1 MAIYSS
7 RWPYEPLNNGGNM
20 AGMSVLV
27 IGGGGREHALC
38 LGLEKSPSVDEI
50 HCAPGNA
57 GTAEIATNHPF
68 NEVSDLIHLAFQLQV
83 DFVVAGPEAPLCD
96 GLADK
101 LANMD
106 IPCFG
111 PVAALARLEGSK
123 LHAKQ
128 VMKEND
134 VPTAD
139 FHVLDKNSDVESSLD
154 EFGDNPWVIKRD
166 VLAGGKGVVVTS
178 DREEARQFISQSIQT
193 DGKVLLEAFL
203 PGEEASM
210 LVVMDSSGYVCLPAS
225 QDHKREFE
233 GDKGRNTGGM
243 GAYAPAPV
251 YTEEVKEKT
260 VQRIVEPMHKA
271 LSSRRIP
278 YRGVLYVGLMIDEN
292 NDPHVVEFNVRF
304 GDPECQI
311 TIPLIAS
318 DLGEFLH
325 AASTDNLSSID
336 VEFHDKHAMTV
347 VLAAENYPGPVEKG
361 REISNLPSPSGDS
374 WVNHAGTKSQD
385 GKLLSNGGRVL
396 SCTGIADDLEGASK
410 KAYALIEQIEL
421 LGSHYRRDIG
431 HRAL

>member
-1 MAIYSS
+1 
-7 RWPYEPLNNGGNM
+7 M

-27 IGGGGREHALC
+27 VGGGGREHALC
-38 LGLEKSPSVDEI
+38 LGLANSQSIGEI

-57 GTAEIATNHPF
+57 GTAEIATNHSF
-68 NEVSDLIHLAFQLQV
+68 SQVSDLVHLAFQLQV
-83 DFVVAGPEAPLCD
+83 DFVVAGPEAPLCE
-96 GLADK
+96 GLSDK
-101 LANMD
+101 LAKMD

-139 FHVLDKNSDVESSLD
+139 FYVLDKNSDVDAALD
-154 EFGDNPWVIKRD
+154 DFSDNPWVIKRD
-166 VLAGGKGVVVTS
+166 VLAGGKGVVVTTHR
-178 DREEARQFISQSIQT
+178 DEAKEFIEDSIRT

-210 LVVMDSSGYVCLPAS
+210 LVVMDGSGYVCLPAS

-251 YTEEVKEKT
+251 YTDSVREKT
-260 VQRIVEPMHKA
+260 VKRIVEPMHKA

-278 YRGVLYVGLMIDEN
+278 YRGVLYVGLMIDEHG
-292 NDPHVVEFNVRF
+292 DPYVVEFNVRF

-311 TIPLIAS
+311 TIPLIATDLGDMLHSASVDKLS
-318 DLGEFLH
+318 DL
-325 AASTDNLSSID
+325 D

-347 VLAAENYPGPVEKG
+347 VLAAENYPGSVEKG
-361 REISNLPSPSGDS
+361 REITNLPHSNDDS
-374 WVNHAGTKSQD
+374 WVNHAGTKIED
-385 GKLLSNGGRVL
+385 GVLVSNGGRVL
-396 SCTGIADDLEGASK
+396 SCTGIGNDLQEASA
-410 KAYALIEQIEL
+410 KAYSLIQQIEL
-421 LGSHYRRDIG
+421 SGSHYRRDIG